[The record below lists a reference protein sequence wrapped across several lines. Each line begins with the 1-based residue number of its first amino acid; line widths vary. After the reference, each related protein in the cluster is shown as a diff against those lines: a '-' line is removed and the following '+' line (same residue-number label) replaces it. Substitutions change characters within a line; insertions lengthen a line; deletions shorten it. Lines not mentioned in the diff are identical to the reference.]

1 MDPRQI
7 CILIIASI
15 IFIPFILSL
24 IEEIVKEHIN
34 KNKLLKRQ
42 NMELKR
48 AYRKIIE
55 TERYREYKKINKMQ
69 FLSCTI
75 K

>member
-7 CILIIASI
+7 GILIIASI
-15 IFIPFILSL
+15 LFIPFLCSL

-34 KNKLLKRQ
+34 KNKAIRKQ

-48 AYRKIIE
+48 AFEKMVKAEEYRIYKIDFANAM
-55 TERYREYKKINKMQ
+55 RN
-69 FLSCTI
+69 L
-75 K
+75 

>member
-1 MDPRQI
+1 MSTSQI
-7 CILIIASI
+7 CILMLIAM
-15 IFIPFILSL
+15 IFIPFICSL
-24 IEEIVKEHIN
+24 IEEIVKEYIN
-34 KNKLLKRQ
+34 KNKLLKKQ

-48 AYRKIIE
+48 IYLEMLEEK
-55 TERYREYKKINKMQ
+55 RYAEFKRINKMQ

>member
-1 MDPRQI
+1 MDLRQV

-15 IFIPFILSL
+15 IFIPFICSL
-24 IEEIVKEHIN
+24 VEEIVKEYISQ
-34 KNKLLKRQ
+34 NKLIKRQ

-48 AYRKIIE
+48 AYMEMLKAE
-55 TERYREYKKINKMQ
+55 EYRMYKKINKMQ

>member
-34 KNKLLKRQ
+34 KNKVVKRQ
-42 NMELKR
+42 NMELRK
-48 AYRKIIE
+48 AYIRMLE
-55 TERYREYKKINKMQ
+55 AEEYRMYKKLNKMQ